1 MRATLAIV
9 VLSTVA
15 GTAWAQPLNEAVN
28 GLESCFQQARLAD
41 SICSKGVLNATQR
54 QDCFQKARD
63 AQLECLEHVQQEM
76 TAKPPQ
82 QPSVAASPQSPA
94 TVPPRSPAG
103 TGSAAIAV
111 TPGSQPAE
119 QPDATTG
126 AVSPERPAKDVKAPA
141 TSQDS
146 NWVISETS
154 SPIDYSP
161 LATAT
166 IHSTFSTKDAPQ
178 SMIIRCRQSRTE
190 LLLRT
195 EGTLRKSPTGDVPVE
210 YRIDTQPPVDSRW
223 ASVDGQTAI
232 YKGDAVGLLQSL
244 GDNARIRITLSDRA
258 GSGQS
263 AMFQLAG
270 VDAVRARIGSACKWA
285 SGANRLSS
293 GRAPER
299 VPYGRR

>member
-1 MRATLAIV
+1 MRATLALAV
-9 VLSTVA
+9 FSTVA

-41 SICSKGVLNATQR
+41 SICSKGVLNAAQR

-76 TAKPPQ
+76 TAGSKPPQ
-82 QPSVAASPQSPA
+82 QPSAAASPQSPA
-94 TVPPRSPAG
+94 TIPSRSPAG
-103 TGSAAIAV
+103 TGSAAISA
-111 TPGSQPAE
+111 TPQARMPAE
-119 QPDATTG
+119 QPDSTTG
-126 AVSPERPAKDVKAPA
+126 AVSPDRLSKDVKVPA

-146 NWVISETS
+146 NWVISETT

-178 SMIIRCRQSRTE
+178 SMMIRCRQSRTE

-195 EGTLRKSPTGDVPVE
+195 EGTWRRSPTGDVPVE
-210 YRIDTQPPVDSRW
+210 YRIDTQPPVISRW
-223 ASVDGQTAI
+223 ASVDVNTAI

-244 GDNARIRITLSDRA
+244 GDNTRIRITLSDRA

-270 VDAVRARIGSACKWA
+270 LDAVRARIGAACKWA

-293 GRAPER
+293 GRR
-299 VPYGRR
+299 